1 MTLFCYNKNMENNSG
16 NNITIDQLAM
26 MVQKGFEGVDK
37 RFDTIERI
45 LSDDYGRRIEKLET
59 EMKELRTALSLK

>member
-1 MTLFCYNKNMENNSG
+1 MENNNG